1 MATKSS
7 IQINKLQLANLEVTL
22 AHIEGG
28 SRKALSTAIN
38 KTLPGVMT
46 DASRKIREK
55 VTITDK
61 GAKKAM
67 KIQKSDVAN
76 LGGRFVSFG
85 GMIPLTEY
93 SVNQTKKGLSVRVR
107 KDKPR
112 YLIEGAFLATM
123 KSGHKWAGWRAYEP
137 EKKQPVRQLRYGRLP
152 KKYRLPLSKE
162 LFGPRVPDVMG
173 NDDVMTP
180 VMAKAQERLDKN
192 LESQVDWLLSK

>member
-1 MATKSS
+1 MAKTG
-7 IQINKLQLANLEVTL
+7 IHINALQLAKLEVTL
-22 AHIEGG
+22 FHIQDG
-28 SRKALSTAIN
+28 SRKAMNNAIN
-38 KTLPGVMT
+38 RSLPGVMT

-67 KIQKSDVAN
+67 KIQKSDVAK
-76 LGGRFVSFG
+76 LGGKFVTFG

-123 KSGHKWAGWRAYEP
+123 KSGHKWAGWRAYKP
-137 EKKQPVRQLRYGRLP
+137 EQKRPVRQLRYGRLP

-173 NDDVMTP
+173 NDDVMNP
-180 VMAKAQERLDKN
+180 VLAKAQERLDKN